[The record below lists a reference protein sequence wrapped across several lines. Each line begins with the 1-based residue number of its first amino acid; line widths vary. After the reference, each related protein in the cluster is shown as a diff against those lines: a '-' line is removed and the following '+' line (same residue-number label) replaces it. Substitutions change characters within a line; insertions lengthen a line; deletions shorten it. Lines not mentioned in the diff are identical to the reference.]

1 LPPAVAGDRSPERL
15 HLAPR
20 GIIVFNTNLFL
31 PMHRLSKFL
40 KRFWLNLIIYIG
52 LIALQSFCFYLSI
65 KRYEFA
71 INYFVFIALIS
82 LLFSLT
88 RMLYLFFIVFTS
100 IKYKKWKILIG
111 AIVHFVFLIIAAL
124 ISQFVL
130 LMSLGVGISAGEP
143 Y

>member
-1 LPPAVAGDRSPERL
+1 M
-15 HLAPR
+15 
-20 GIIVFNTNLFL
+20 NT
-31 PMHRLSKFL
+31 LSKFL

-52 LIALQSFCFYLSI
+52 LIAFQSFCFYLLT

-71 INYFVFIALIS
+71 INFFVFTALITFF
-82 LLFSLT
+82 FSLI
-88 RMLYLFFIVFTS
+88 RMLYLFFIVYTS

-111 AIVHFVFLIIAAL
+111 AIAHFVILIIAAL